1 MICHF
6 SSHSKNS
13 YNGVWHNIM
22 MSIAYEM
29 NKRGYVLTKD
39 GDLNWN
45 GPEFGDGLGRTPDI
59 VIYTNCNHY
68 VTPQKGWYVGL
79 QGPAPGYFSIDK
91 VGCWPHLESTYTPK
105 LSAPIPKYPEKLVYD
120 IKQQKLNHYN
130 NKHLNRS
137 EEITNVPKDHVL
149 LIMSA
154 SDQSWTPTWTRFAT
168 ICNMLLAND
177 HKIVVKFTPEIA
189 LDNKGERDTRKIEQ
203 LEHLFKQ
210 FEGNLTC
217 YYKHESLHDILP
229 HSKAVI
235 VEDNIQN
242 LEPFMYDVPVITL
255 GAPPYRHWVK
265 QIYHAHEI
273 VPAVENLSWF
283 NEDRQRD
290 WFSWY
295 VNDYLCSDMESV
307 ARRIDQL
314 L

>member
-1 MICHF
+1 
-6 SSHSKNS
+6 
-13 YNGVWHNIM
+13 
-22 MSIAYEM
+22 
-29 NKRGYVLTKD
+29 
-39 GDLNWN
+39 
-45 GPEFGDGLGRTPDI
+45 
-59 VIYTNCNHY
+59 
-68 VTPQKGWYVGL
+68 
-79 QGPAPGYFSIDK
+79 
-91 VGCWPHLESTYTPK
+91 
-105 LSAPIPKYPEKLVYD
+105 
-120 IKQQKLNHYN
+120 
-130 NKHLNRS
+130 
-137 EEITNVPKDHVL
+137 
-149 LIMSA
+149 MSA

-273 VPAVENLSWF
+273 IPALENLSWF
-283 NEDRQRD
+283 NPDRQRD

-295 VNDYLCSDMESV
+295 VNEYLCSDMESV